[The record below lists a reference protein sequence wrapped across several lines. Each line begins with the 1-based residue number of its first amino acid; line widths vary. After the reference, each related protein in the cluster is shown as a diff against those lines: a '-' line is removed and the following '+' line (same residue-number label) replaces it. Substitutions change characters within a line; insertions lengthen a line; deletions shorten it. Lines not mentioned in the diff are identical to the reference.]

1 MAEAAIDCFAWL
13 EPARVALNA
22 DPAFR
27 KLGSA
32 DFRLG
37 LAAGDSARLV
47 TFSAFEIAGV
57 EAVESADLREADLII
72 EMAPADWDAYLTQRA
87 AGQGPSLLSL
97 DLELG
102 VVSAGTPLERLLLER
117 YNRTI
122 QALLDCGARHR

>member
-1 MAEAAIDCFAWL
+1 MAEAAIDRFAWL
-13 EPARVALNA
+13 EPAREALNA

-37 LAAGDSARLV
+37 LAAGDCARIV
-47 TFSAFEIAGV
+47 TFSAFEVAAI
-57 EAVESADLREADLII
+57 EAVDSADLHDADLVI
-72 EMAPADWDAYLTQRA
+72 EMSPADWEAYLTQRA
-87 AGQGPSLLSL
+87 AGQGQSLLSL

-102 VVSAGTPLERLLLER
+102 VVSARTPLEHLLLER

-122 QALLDCGARHR
+122 QALLDCGARLR

>member
-1 MAEAAIDCFAWL
+1 MAEAAIDFAWL
-13 EPARVALNA
+13 EPAREVLNA

-37 LAAGDSARLV
+37 LAAGAEARLV
-47 TFSAFEIAGV
+47 TFSAFEIA
-57 EAVESADLREADLII
+57 AVEQADGADLRDADLVI
-72 EMAPADWDAYLTQRA
+72 EMAPADWNDYLAQRA
-87 AGQGPSLLSL
+87 AGEGPSLLSL

-102 VVSAGTPLERLLLER
+102 VVWAADPLRRLLLER